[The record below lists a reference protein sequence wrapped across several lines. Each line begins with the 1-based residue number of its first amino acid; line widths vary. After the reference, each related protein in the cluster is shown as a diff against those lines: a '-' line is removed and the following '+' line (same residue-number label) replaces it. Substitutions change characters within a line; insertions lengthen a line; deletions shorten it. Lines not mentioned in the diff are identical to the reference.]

1 MAIPGCQGLHGPK
14 AGGTVFAID
23 FESVS
28 ILHDKRFFQFLP
40 AKPFIIIESKV
51 LLQLH
56 TLLQMLILISC
67 TNLCA
72 YHFFRITPPHYVQD
86 IILSGMSPLVF
97 YARAGSRILLGQ
109 MSGPTSVAFITP
121 YSTNQPPGT
130 VPVEYSLNGQDFLN
144 TGYNLTYDQAIP
156 TMDIETAS
164 IPTPIIYFVTP
175 ATVLAGVSVRIS
187 VVGENFQF
195 TSTCVLGE
203 SLIPIST
210 VFVSSTEVKSP
221 YINFLH
227 YYRISR

>member
-1 MAIPGCQGLHGPK
+1 MCL
-14 AGGTVFAID
+14 
-23 FESVS
+23 S
-28 ILHDKRFFQFLP
+28 FLSNNP
-40 AKPFIIIESKV
+40 S
-51 LLQLH
+51 H
-56 TLLQMLILISC
+56 C
-67 TNLCA
+67 
-72 YHFFRITPPHYVQD
+72 VQD
-86 IILSGMSPLVF
+86 IILSGMSSLVF

-109 MSGPTSVAFITP
+109 MLGPASVAFITP

-187 VVGENFQF
+187 VVGEKFQF

-203 SLIPIST
+203 SLISLST
-210 VFVSSTEVKSP
+210 VYVSSTEVKSP
-221 YINFLH
+221 YVNSLH
-227 YYRISR
+227 HYRIPR